1 MRNLSKSEAS
11 LDRANLFHG
20 VFETVLTE
28 LLAFDVFT
36 FVLFL
41 ITMWA
46 NRKLVGNIELSFVLT
61 RDTSAG

>member
-1 MRNLSKSEAS
+1 LRDVSKSQIG

-28 LLAFDVFT
+28 LLAFDVFK

-41 ITMWA
+41 ISMWA